1 MDERSTV
8 MVSYSRRCRDATS
21 INDRKCRSRLM
32 RRKATGK
39 DCHGLPRS
47 MKSDQA
53 MQPMKEVK
61 THAGQPLWMSLGST
75 TRFNNDV
82 RRVGFLLLI

>member
-1 MDERSTV
+1 MDERSII
-8 MVSYSRRCRDATS
+8 MVSCSRRCRDATS

-32 RRKATGK
+32 RRQAAGK

-53 MQPMKEVK
+53 MQLLQPMKEGK
-61 THAGQPLWMSLGST
+61 AHAGQLLWMSLGST
-75 TRFNNDV
+75 TR
-82 RRVGFLLLI
+82 LIMT

>member
-1 MDERSTV
+1 MDERLSV
-8 MVSYSRRCRDATS
+8 MESCSRRCRAATS

-32 RRKATGK
+32 RTKVAGK

-53 MQPMKEVK
+53 LHLLQPMKEVR
-61 THAGQPLWMSLGST
+61 TVQ
-75 TRFNNDV
+75 NNCY
-82 RRVGFLLLI
+82 GFLG